1 MLAYLFI
8 AIAVVIRFLPHSF
21 HFTPVGAALL
31 YFGAK
36 QPAKRLWIP
45 LALFAASDV
54 ALNIY
59 VYHFAVSLETFASI
73 FWYLAYAGIGMLLK
87 NRESVLRVAGAS
99 LAGSA
104 AFFVV
109 SNFIVWLG
117 AIMYPMTV
125 AGLAACF
132 TAAIPF
138 FRGTLEGDAL
148 FTALAFGVPAIVK
161 MVSEQMSAPNPT
173 AAA

>member
-1 MLAYLFI
+1 MLAYLFVVL
-8 AIAVVIRFLPHSF
+8 AILIRFLPHTF

-31 YFGAK
+31 FFGAK

-45 LALFAASDV
+45 LVLFAASDA

-59 VYHFAVSLETFASI
+59 VYHFAVSLSTFASI
-73 FWYLAYAGIGMLLK
+73 FWYAAYAGIGMLLK

-99 LAGSA
+99 LAGSVT
-104 AFFVV
+104 FFVV

-117 AIMYPMTV
+117 ATMYPMT
-125 AGLAACF
+125 ADGLATCF
-132 TAAIPF
+132 TAALPF

-148 FTALAFGVPAIVK
+148 FSAIAFGVPAVVK
-161 MVSEQMSAPNPT
+161 IVSEQMAGSE